1 MKLSFKQ
8 TVKAL
13 DRIPNINR
21 GGCGLAALA
30 LFDAAKREGKK
41 AKIVYCYTGWD
52 GSALH
57 KNNQFKEGK
66 RKKAYSCHH
75 IIIKLGKKYW
85 DSTGTLGKKEIKNFD
100 TVDEEITR
108 KHLIAS
114 INNKGAWNN
123 CFDRRGWMPQLKKLI
138 KKNTPIKA

>member
-8 TVKAL
+8 TLKAL

-21 GGCGLAALA
+21 GGCGFAALA
-30 LFDAAKREGKK
+30 LFDAANREGRK
-41 AKIVYCYTGWD
+41 AKIVYCYTAYD

-66 RKKAYSCHH
+66 RKKAHACHH
-75 IIIKLGKKYW
+75 IIVKLGKKYW
-85 DSTGTLGKKEIKNFD
+85 DSTGKIDEDEFADFEWI
-100 TVDEEITR
+100 DEEITR

-114 INNKGAWNN
+114 INNKGAWNSI
-123 CFDRRGWMPQLKKLI
+123 FDRRGSMSQLKKLI
-138 KKNTPIKA
+138 KRNTQVKV